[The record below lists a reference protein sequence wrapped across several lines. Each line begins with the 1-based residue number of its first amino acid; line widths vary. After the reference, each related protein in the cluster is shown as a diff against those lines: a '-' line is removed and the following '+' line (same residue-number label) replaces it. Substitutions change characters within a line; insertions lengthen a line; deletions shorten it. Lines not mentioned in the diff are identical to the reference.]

1 MMGLEGR
8 QSGYSRG
15 ELRRLDRQ
23 IIPAIEEA
31 IGEEYGVAIE
41 AAIKRGQRELTEA
54 SPDQFA
60 MQGAILRRDEEIEG
74 VNRALGKEPATI
86 MLEDADYELVRASL
100 PQDGLLGSREAR
112 KLSLAIEDAVESA
125 KTMANA

>member
-31 IGEEYGVAIE
+31 IGEEYALAIDT
-41 AAIKRGQRELTEA
+41 AIKRGQRELTEA

-74 VNRALGKEPATI
+74 INRALGKEPATI